1 MSKPSEVKYS
11 EGILA
16 RQRESLGGLH
26 RNVKVLGLVSLLN
39 DLSSE
44 VTVRT
49 LPLFLA
55 NVLGVKTGII
65 GFIEGVA
72 ETTATLLKIAS
83 GYWADRFGKKKT
95 LTLWGYGLSGFS
107 KPLLYFA
114 NTWGLVFA
122 VRFLDR
128 VGKGIRTAP
137 RDALIAEVTPEPH
150 RGRAFGFN
158 KTMDKLGAVI
168 GLMLAAWI
176 VSIMQSGQ
184 GILTRSSY
192 QALVLLAVI
201 PGLAAILILAAGVR
215 EPVRTWVKHSDL
227 ELLRWRSLDSRFK
240 AFLGIVI
247 LFTLGNSSDAF
258 IMLRAQTV
266 GLSTTEIFLLVA
278 AFNLVFSISSL
289 PAGILSDRVGRRR
302 LIMAG
307 WLIYAL
313 IYFGLGM
320 ATAAWHVGLLYVL
333 YGLYY
338 GAFHGAASALVADLV
353 PADRRGIAYGLFNAA
368 IGITAFPASLLAG
381 LLWQWLSPAAPFF
394 FGAALAFLS
403 AGSLLLMDLRHD
415 LVRGRSFSQ

>member
-1 MSKPSEVKYS
+1 MSKASEITQAERIL
-11 EGILA
+11 EG
-16 RQRESLGGLH
+16 QRGGFKVLD
-26 RNVKVLGLVSLLN
+26 RNVKVLGFVSLLN

-72 ETTATLLKIAS
+72 ESTATLLKITS
-83 GYWADRFGKKKT
+83 GYLADRLGKKKA
-95 LTLWGYGLSGFS
+95 LTLWGYGLSAFT

-114 NTWGLVFA
+114 NTWSLVLV

-137 RDALIAEVTPEPH
+137 RDALIADVTPEEH

-158 KTMDKLGAVI
+158 KTMDKIGAVI
-168 GLMLAAWI
+168 GLLLAAWLLSFI
-176 VSIMQSGQ
+176 QSGQ
-184 GILTRSSY
+184 ETLTRVGY

-201 PGLAAILILAAGVR
+201 PGLVAVVILAAGVR
-215 EPVRTWVKHSDL
+215 EPRPSPVEPSKPSGL
-227 ELLRWRSLDSRFK
+227 EFLGWKSLDDRFK
-240 AFLGIVI
+240 AFLGIVV

-258 IMLRAQTV
+258 LMLRAQTV
-266 GLSTTEIFLLVA
+266 GFSTTEIFLLVA
-278 AFNLVFSISSL
+278 AFSLVFSISSF
-289 PAGILSDRVGRRR
+289 PAGILSDRLGRRR
-302 LIMAG
+302 LIISG
-307 WLIYAL
+307 WLIYAS
-313 IYFGLGM
+313 IYFGLGV
-320 ATAAWHVGLLYVL
+320 ATAAWHVGILYIF

-353 PADRRGIAYGLFNAA
+353 PPDRRGTAYGLFNGA
-368 IGITAFPASLLAG
+368 IGVTVFPASLIAG
-381 LLWQWLSPAAPFF
+381 LLWQWLGPTAPFF

-403 AGSLLLMDLRHD
+403 SCLLLLIPEKVESSKD
-415 LVRGRSFSQ
+415 